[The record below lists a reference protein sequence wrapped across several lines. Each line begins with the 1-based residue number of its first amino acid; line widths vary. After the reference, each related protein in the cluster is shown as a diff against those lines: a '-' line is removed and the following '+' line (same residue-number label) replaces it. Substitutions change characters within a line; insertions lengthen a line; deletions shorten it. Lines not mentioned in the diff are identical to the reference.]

1 MTRAKTRAFRGFPD
15 DAIAF
20 LSELAV
26 HNDRAWFSENKPRYE
41 ASVREP
47 ALAFIASIAPD
58 LGRVSKHFSADT
70 RKSGGS
76 LMRIY
81 RDTRFSRNKLPYK
94 TNVGI
99 QFRHEAGKD
108 VHAPGLYVHI
118 EPGDCFVGAGIWR
131 PEADPLRA
139 IRMQIAE
146 SPRAWQRARDAES
159 FAGRYELAGEQLT
172 RMPRGYSAE
181 HSMADDLR
189 RKDFIG
195 ICAYDIGDITEP
207 EFLDYVAD
215 CFADAKP
222 FMRFL
227 CGALE
232 LRF

>member
-1 MTRAKTRAFRGFPD
+1 MTGARAKVFRGFPD

-26 HNDRAWFSENKPRYE
+26 HNDRAWFSENKSRYE

-47 ALAFIASIAPD
+47 ALALIAAIAPK
-58 LGRVSKHFSADT
+58 LNRVSRHFSADT

-81 RDTRFSRNKLPYK
+81 RDTRFSRSKLPYK

-108 VHAPGLYVHI
+108 VHAPGLYLHI

-131 PEADPLRA
+131 PETDPLRA
-139 IRMQIAE
+139 IRTRIAE

-159 FAGRYELAGEQLT
+159 FAYRYELAGERLM
-172 RMPRGYSAE
+172 RMPRGYSAD

-195 ICAYDIGDITEP
+195 ISRYEIGDVTEP
-207 EFLDYVAD
+207 EFVDYVAD
-215 CFADAKP
+215 CFADARP

-227 CGALE
+227 CSALE